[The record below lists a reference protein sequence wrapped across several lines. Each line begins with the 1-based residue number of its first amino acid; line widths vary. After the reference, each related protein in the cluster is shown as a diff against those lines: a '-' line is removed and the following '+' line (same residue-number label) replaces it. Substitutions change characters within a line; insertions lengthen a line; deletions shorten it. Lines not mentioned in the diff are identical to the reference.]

1 MTSPGENAAAA
12 RRPPNG
18 PPRWIGGVIMGVVV
32 VVAAFV
38 FLRPPASKTRG
49 AVTERDTATTAA
61 ASSPPLS
68 PVDSTAVRAAIARA
82 DDPTE
87 RAMAQ
92 ALTMTPPTLSPTEPF
107 PDTLSLDADYR
118 ARQQRL
124 CTERASAEVSSGGQG
139 TGASQV
145 DHAGMAA
152 DSLAF
157 DGVAR
162 STTGRAMVWRCT
174 IGTDAGS
181 VGRMWFRSADSVPG
195 LVLSWNP
202 VATLDDYVLRRC
214 IVRAQSL
221 FSDKS
226 VLPRASGRRRD
237 DHVRLVGVAEGNGIS
252 MNWSCGVTVHGA
264 DIVTLDARV
273 GG

>member
-1 MTSPGENAAAA
+1 MTTPRGDTGSPARAPNGAA
-12 RRPPNG
+12 RWVG
-18 PPRWIGGVIMGVVV
+18 FVIMGIVVV
-32 VVAAFV
+32 AAAFV
-38 FLRPPASKTRG
+38 FLRQPRPAAPVAEPNAADTQAVIPPAPADSSAIRSSIARIAADTG
-49 AVTERDTATTAA
+49 ERAA
-61 ASSPPLS
+61 ALAL
-68 PVDSTAVRAAIARA
+68 DIA
-82 DDPTE
+82 
-87 RAMAQ
+87 
-92 ALTMTPPTLSPTEPF
+92 PPTLSPADPF

-124 CTERASAEVSSGGQG
+124 CSERASADVSSGGQG

-145 DHAGMAA
+145 DHAGMAG

-162 STTGRAMVWRCT
+162 SSTGRAMVWRCT
-174 IGTDAGS
+174 IGTQGYN
-181 VGRMWFRSADSVPG
+181 VGRMWFHSADSVPG
-195 LVLSWNP
+195 LVLQWNP

-221 FSDKS
+221 YDDKK

-252 MNWSCGVTVHGA
+252 TNWNCSATVHGA
-264 DIVTLDARV
+264 DIVTLDAHV